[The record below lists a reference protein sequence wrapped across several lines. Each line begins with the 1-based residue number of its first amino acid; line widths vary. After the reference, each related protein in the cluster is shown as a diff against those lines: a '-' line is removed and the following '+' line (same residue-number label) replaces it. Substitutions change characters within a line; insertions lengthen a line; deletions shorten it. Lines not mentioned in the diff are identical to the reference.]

1 MTTPQLRWRE
11 LQESKRH
18 NAVTEE
24 VSQQA
29 NREQA
34 RTNRANEAIRSYAN
48 ELQKYSIETTAAT
61 ARNTALLNAAT
72 SRYATDTNAA
82 TSRYATNKS
91 SSTSK
96 YATDAKFTTDMLNA
110 RSSALRAQTDA
121 LNGQVTRAKSRADIV
136 ASQAR
141 VQQILAEVENL
152 AKQYSLN
159 AREQDN
165 RDALRKANIAQGWV
179 NTATNGLD
187 RITKSYKN
195 ITSGVKDNIDSV
207 RSLTTGV
214 LGDVLKALD
223 SLF

>member
-34 RTNRANEAIRSYAN
+34 RTNRASEAIRAYAN
-48 ELQKYSIETTAAT
+48 ELQKYGIETTAAT
-61 ARNTALLNAAT
+61 ARETAKLNAAT
-72 SRYATDTNAA
+72 SKYATDTNAA
-82 TSRYATNKS
+82 TSRYATNTN
-91 SSTSK
+91 STTSR
-96 YATDAKFTTDMLNA
+96 YATDARLKTDLLNA
-110 RSSALRAQTDA
+110 NASILRAKTDA
-121 LNGQVTRAKSRADIV
+121 LNGVVNRAKSQADIV
-136 ASQAR
+136 ATQAR
-141 VQQILAEVENL
+141 VQQILAEITNL
-152 AKQYSLN
+152 TKQYSLN

-179 NTATNGLD
+179 NTATNGLEK
-187 RITKSYKN
+187 ITRSFKDV
-195 ITSGVKDNIDSV
+195 TSGFRDNIESV

-214 LGDVLKALD
+214 LDDVLKALD
-223 SLF
+223 SLV